1 MNLFCNLSQTVLEL
15 SSAMLAAAREGDFEA
30 VRGMEVKRRQLLEKL
45 FVRLPEG
52 EDGAQSLRQ
61 VIEQIQTLDNALMKL
76 IRQERDQAA
85 QQLQQLKKHNQAS
98 RAYQAMDA

>member
-15 SSAMLAAAREGDFEA
+15 SSAMLAAAREGDFET

-45 FVRLPEG
+45 FVRPPEG
-52 EDGAQSLRQ
+52 EEGAQSLRQ

-98 RAYQAMDA
+98 RAYQAMDV